1 MPSEN
6 TDYIFID
13 DPTNDKIYAVKILS
27 GQYSNVIYKYGKIS
41 LREEAEND
49 VCRLCYAYKIIYKP
63 ENLGTIDLD
72 EDLSFKNYIGDVLND
87 ILSNNEFKIGGN
99 GEQS

>member
-6 TDYIFID
+6 NDYIFVD
-13 DPTNDKIYAVKILS
+13 DPTNNQVSAVKLT
-27 GQYSNVIYKYGKIS
+27 GGRYSNVIYRYGNI
-41 LREEAEND
+41 RFNEDAVND
-49 VCRLCYAYKIIYKP
+49 TCTLSYAYKIIYKP

-72 EDLSFKNYIGDVLND
+72 EDASFKNYIGDILND
-87 ILSNNEFKIGGN
+87 ILSNNEFKIGDN